1 MSAAKDN
8 LILVTTSH
16 SGQYENAEALF
27 AASTP
32 GGRGRHAVVRQRT
45 PPPQTKTS
53 PLTKSDSGMQNR

>member
-1 MSAAKDN
+1 
-8 LILVTTSH
+8 VTTSH